1 MNRATLAKTALELIQ
16 EDGLDALTM
25 RTLADRSGVKAASL
39 YWHVRDRDE
48 LLAIVADALLARV
61 PLPDPGREWRQAA
74 LTLCMVTAAQVAGQ
88 RDGDRILH
96 EVPEAIRRS
105 AVQARLAKAVA
116 AGGVDPATAADV
128 AAMMIGFAV
137 TQPSTHSLGRTSGQG
152 TTITLA
158 IDSGSR
164 GVVVKANGPMDELF
178 RIPQGAV
185 APPTTSVR
193 EDRVIVRRLRGG
205 KRGEIE
211 INPEHP
217 WRIQVQGPT
226 WNTHLD
232 LRGINLREIQVDS
245 SASKVDCL
253 LPRPRG
259 VVPIHI
265 SSGVFRVS
273 LQRIPGTA
281 VSAVLKSG
289 AVQVD
294 LDDFHNRVAIAD
306 TRWETPGA
314 GATPDRY
321 ELEVSGGAV
330 RVSLDQSAIEGAA
343 PPVAESAM
351 PADGGLM
358 AALGI
363 VLDGVAGRGRT

>member
-1 MNRATLAKTALELIQ
+1 MNSSRSSPMLSLRVSRCRIR
-16 EDGLDALTM
+16 DA
-25 RTLADRSGVKAASL
+25 SG
-39 YWHVRDRDE
+39 
-48 LLAIVADALLARV
+48 AR
-61 PLPDPGREWRQAA
+61 
-74 LTLCMVTAAQVAGQ
+74 
-88 RDGDRILH
+88 
-96 EVPEAIRRS
+96 RRS
-105 AVQARLAKAVA
+105 RCAWSPPHRSP
-116 AGGVDPATAADV
+116 GSATA
-128 AAMMIGFAV
+128 IGSCTRFPRPSGEAPSRRRWRRPWPPAV
-137 TQPSTHSLGRTSGQG
+137 SKTSTHSLGRTSGQG

>member
-1 MNRATLAKTALELIQ
+1 MNRATLAETALELIQ
-16 EDGLDALTM
+16 EDGLDGLTM

-48 LLAIVADALLARV
+48 LLEIVADALLARV
-61 PLPDPGREWRQAA
+61 PQADRGREWRQAA
-74 LTLCMVTAAQVAGQ
+74 LTLCTATAAQIAGQ

-96 EVPEAIRRS
+96 EVPGAIRRS
-105 AVQARLAKAVA
+105 AVHGRLAKAIT

-128 AAMMIGFAV
+128 AAMMIGFVVA
-137 TQPSTHSLGRTSGQG
+137 QPSTHSIDRASGHG

-164 GVVVKANGPMDELF
+164 GVVVQANGPMDELF
-178 RIPQGAV
+178 RIPHGTV
-185 APPTTSVR
+185 APPTTVVR
-193 EDRVIVRRLRGG
+193 GERVIVRRLRGG

-211 INPEHP
+211 INPAHP

-232 LRGINLREIQVDS
+232 LRGINLREVQMDS

-281 VSAVLKSG
+281 VSAILKSG
-289 AVQVD
+289 AVKVD
-294 LDDFHNRVAIAD
+294 LDDFHSRVAIAD
-306 TRWETPGA
+306 TRWETTGA
-314 GATPDRY
+314 GAAPDRY

-330 RVSLDQSAIEGAA
+330 RVSLDQSAVEGSAA
-343 PPVAESAM
+343 QVAESAM
-351 PADGGLM
+351 PADGGPV

-363 VLDGVAGRGRT
+363 VLDGIAGRGRT